1 MSRYLLPHFQRIGK
15 KVFLHEGKNY
25 NTEYE
30 NIIKK
35 YKDSVEADEYSQENI
50 RYSFDK
56 VIGYNED
63 SIPNFIQSI
72 LEYHKATKVSANAL
86 LIKKTEATFTET
98 NNSNFE
104 KLYTTAMQNKKR

>member
-1 MSRYLLPHFQRIGK
+1 
-15 KVFLHEGKNY
+15 
-25 NTEYE
+25 
-30 NIIKK
+30 
-35 YKDSVEADEYSQENI
+35 VEADEYSQENI

-104 KLYTTAMQNKKR
+104 KLYTTAMQNKKKIIDVININNQLRNEGDNDKNNLNEELN